1 MVKKSRRE
9 IFMERY
15 KDEIREELKN
25 NSIVLSFAIAIV
37 VIGLFSVFY
46 NAGNGLLIGIAI
58 STLLLT
64 LIQCFSNGNTML
76 NILPIFTMLVFGF
89 FTDFIVKIPVLNLL
103 LNSHLEY
110 FIIFLAFA
118 LSFFT
123 QAYKNILYKHDLR
136 KQELDANNNKNKMM
150 LTQLSSDK
158 KMVSLSKNIKKVAD
172 DRGIFDNQ
180 LHKSID
186 ELIEY
191 IDSESFVTTVKSS
204 LVVKGKEEKKTTFD
218 IEEIEESILMSNGVN
233 REREINAKKNN
244 DISLDET
251 EPEEDPFDFDFKF
264 DD

>member
-1 MVKKSRRE
+1 MVKKSKKE
-9 IFMERY
+9 IFMETYR
-15 KDEIREELKN
+15 DEIREELKN

-37 VIGLFSVFY
+37 IIGFFSCFY

-89 FTDFIVKIPVLNLL
+89 FSEFIIKIPVINIL
-103 LNSHLEY
+103 LNHHVEY
-110 FIIFLAFA
+110 FIIFAAFA

-123 QAYKNILYKHDLR
+123 QAYKNILYKHDVR
-136 KQELDANNNKNKMM
+136 KRELDANNNKNKMM
-150 LTQLSSDK
+150 LSQLSSDK
-158 KMVSLSKNIKKVAD
+158 KMVNLAKNIKKVAD

-186 ELIEY
+186 ELVEY
-191 IDSESFVTTVKSS
+191 VDSESFITTVKSS
-204 LVVKGKEEKKTTFD
+204 LVIKGKEEKKTTFD
-218 IEEIEESILMSNGVN
+218 IEEIEESILMSSGVN
-233 REREINAKKNN
+233 RERDINAKKNN

-264 DD
+264 ED